1 MYAALAVTNG
11 KALASGAGDGK
22 WVMYA
27 EKATGDLYFYDPSR
41 VERIDTLRHVWDGVR
56 YKTSVMGASSFLSLL
71 EINCS
76 ERTQR
81 ILQSTFFTDEHW
93 ENAAMKTDTTT
104 MMIMTSIK
112 VKPAALWQIRN
123 PKFLFLPAA
132 ICPLPAT
139 FCPLISDLRPLISA
153 LYELLTLPV

>member
-1 MYAALAVTNG
+1 MNGTRLATLLIVSAALAVTNG
-11 KALASGAGDGK
+11 NALASGAGDGK

-27 EKATGDLYFYDPSR
+27 EKANGDLYFYDPSR

-93 ENAAMKTDTTT
+93 ENAAMKTDTKEKPKKGIVVGSTT
-104 MMIMTSIK
+104 ERLAQL
-112 VKPAALWQIRN
+112 V
-123 PKFLFLPAA
+123 
-132 ICPLPAT
+132 C
-139 FCPLISDLRPLISA
+139 D
-153 LYELLTLPV
+153 